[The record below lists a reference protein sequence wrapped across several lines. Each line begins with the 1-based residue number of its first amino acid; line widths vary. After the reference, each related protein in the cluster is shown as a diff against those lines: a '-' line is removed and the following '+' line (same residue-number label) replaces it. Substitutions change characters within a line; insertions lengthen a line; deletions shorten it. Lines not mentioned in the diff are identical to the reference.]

1 MAQQFPPVRQI
12 FNDLEKFRN
21 WCRFEFKPFNEAD
34 LYNDKSPIWRQY
46 RKFKR
51 NTKNRDQ

>member
-21 WCRFEFKPFNEAD
+21 WCRFEGKPFDEAD